1 MCVAYEC
8 IKEAIDKW
16 DPIELFELHVSFD
29 EYDMR
34 TWSLYFINKC
44 DELTV
49 DCLGKIIYDVFF
61 KIWYRN

>member
-34 TWSLYFINKC
+34 T
-44 DELTV
+44 
-49 DCLGKIIYDVFF
+49 
-61 KIWYRN
+61 